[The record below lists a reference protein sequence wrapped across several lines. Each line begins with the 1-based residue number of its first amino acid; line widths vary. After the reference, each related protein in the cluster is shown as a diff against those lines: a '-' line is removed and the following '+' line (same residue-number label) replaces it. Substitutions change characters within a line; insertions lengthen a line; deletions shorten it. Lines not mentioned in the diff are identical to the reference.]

1 MSSRRRK
8 AVEAGLRAQ
17 RLIKNFTMK
26 LIVISPEGDEAREV
40 PVLMAM
46 LAAGLE
52 RYHVRKP
59 NWSREKLA
67 DWLGKLPERWRS
79 RLVLHQHHEL
89 VDELKL
95 GGRHWRDDGTALL
108 EPPAVSMAPFHG
120 LDRIGPHG
128 VASRSCHDL
137 ATLRASLGR
146 YDSVLLG
153 PVFPSISKQGHGPNG
168 MLSLNEL
175 YHLLRH
181 RTPTQKHTQ
190 VIALGGLTAAN
201 APRCRNFGFDGV
213 ATLGAIWQSPDPVR
227 AFTEIQSAIAY
238 HAT

>member
-1 MSSRRRK
+1 
-8 AVEAGLRAQ
+8 
-17 RLIKNFTMK
+17 MK
-26 LIVISPEGDEAREV
+26 LIVISPEGDDAREV
-40 PVLMAM
+40 PALMAM

-59 NWSREKLA
+59 GWSREKLEI
-67 DWLGKLPERWRS
+67 WLRSLPERWRS

-89 VDELKL
+89 VDELGF

-108 EPPAVSMAPFHG
+108 EPPAVSMAPFQVV
-120 LDRIGPHG
+120 DRIGPHG
-128 VASRSCHDL
+128 LASRACHDMES
-137 ATLRASLGR
+137 LRAAMGR

-153 PVFPSISKQGHGPNG
+153 PVFPSISKEGYGPTG

-175 YHLLRH
+175 YHLLRN
-181 RTPTQKHTQ
+181 RSPGQKFTQ
-190 VIALGGLTAAN
+190 VIGIGGLTAAN

-213 ATLGAIWQSPDPVR
+213 ATLGAVWQSADPVR
-227 AFTEIQSAIAY
+227 AFFEIQSAISY